1 MDIKRNFKTMAI
13 YKLQQ
18 HSSESEPSSVTL
30 DDGSGVILNI
40 PFDPE
45 NTDYQE
51 YLEWAKTNTADPAD

>member
-1 MDIKRNFKTMAI
+1 MDITQNFKTMAI

-30 DDGSGVILNI
+30 NDGSGVILNI

-45 NTDYQE
+45 NIDYQE

>member
-13 YKLQQ
+13 YKLQR

-30 DDGSGVILNI
+30 NDGSGVILNI

>member
-1 MDIKRNFKTMAI
+1 MDITQNFKTMAI

-30 DDGSGVILNI
+30 NDGSGVILNI

-51 YLEWAKTNTADPAD
+51 YLEGAKTNTADPAD